1 MEDLRVTEEI
11 SIPKEELE
19 IRAVHSQGAGG
30 QHVNK
35 VASGIHLRFD
45 IQRSSLPEEIKHRLM
60 QLSDRRIS
68 KEGILIIKSQQSRS
82 QEKNRI
88 NALQILAIL
97 IQKASVKQ
105 KQRKQ
110 TRPTRSAIEK
120 RIDKKKLL
128 GQTKELRKKIIH

>member
-1 MEDLRVTEEI
+1 MRVTEEI

-60 QLSDRRIS
+60 QRSDKRIS
-68 KEGILIIKSQQSRS
+68 KEGVLIIKSQQSRS

-97 IQKASVKQ
+97 IQKASVNQ

>member
-60 QLSDRRIS
+60 QRSDKRIS
-68 KEGILIIKSQQSRS
+68 KEGVLIIKSQQSRS

-97 IQKASVKQ
+97 IQKASVNQ